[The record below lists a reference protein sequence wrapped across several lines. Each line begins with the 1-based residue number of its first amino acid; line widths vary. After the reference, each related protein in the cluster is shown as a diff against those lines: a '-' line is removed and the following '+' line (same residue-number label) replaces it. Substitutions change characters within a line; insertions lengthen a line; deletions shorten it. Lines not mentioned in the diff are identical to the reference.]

1 MRLLALEQFAVTAV
15 HQAGLALPSICER
28 HFRLI
33 ILDIMLPDG
42 DGRQLL
48 SKIRLVSD
56 VPIIMLTARGNEGDR
71 IAGLEGGADDYLAK
85 PFNPRE
91 LLARMRAVLKR
102 TAKEDLP
109 DVFQISDLN
118 IDRKRRQ
125 VLRSGREIALT
136 GAEFDVLLMLARNS
150 GKVLS
155 REQIAEG
162 AMGRPLG
169 PYDRSVDNHISN
181 LRRKLS
187 APDDRAELFRSVR
200 GTGYVYV
207 ADITTRRIS

>member
-1 MRLLALEQFAVTAV
+1 MPEVELLDRVESELTEA
-15 HQAGLALPSICER
+15 
-28 HFRLI
+28 FRY
-33 ILDIMLPDG
+33 
-42 DGRQLL
+42 
-48 SKIRLVSD
+48 RLVSD

-85 PFNPRE
+85 PFSPRE
-91 LLARMRAVLKR
+91 LLARMRAILKR
-102 TAKEDLP
+102 AGEDGLP
-109 DVFQISDLN
+109 DVFRIADLH

-125 VLRSGREIALT
+125 VFRSGREIPLT
-136 GAEFDVLLMLARNS
+136 GAEFDVLLLVARHA

-181 LRRKLS
+181 LRKKLS
-187 APDDRAELFRSVR
+187 APDDCAERFRSVR
-200 GTGYVYV
+200 GTGYVYI
-207 ADITTRRIS
+207 ADADTGQVW